1 MRETVD
7 ILNARIDNLT
17 TEELLEK
24 LESGLL
30 VTPNID
36 HLIKLQKDKAFYDC
50 YQQASYVVC
59 DSRIIYLLS
68 KLLFPKNSLRAQITG
83 SDFFPRF
90 CAYHSQKQGQQ
101 GIFLLGGTD
110 TSVQQ
115 AAENINH
122 KNQYPIV
129 VGAYS
134 PPFGFERSELETNQ
148 IIDRINHSEA
158 TVLAVG
164 VGAPKQELWICTHRH
179 RFTHV
184 KIFMAIG
191 ATIEFES
198 GNLTRAPKWMTKV
211 GLEWLYRLGQ
221 EPGRLAKRYLVEDM
235 PFLWLLIKQRLGLYR
250 NPWQEKATDLD
261 KPSNPET

>member
-1 MRETVD
+1 MHNTID
-7 ILNARIDNLT
+7 ILNVQIDNLT
-17 TEELLEK
+17 TEELLEQ
-24 LESGLL
+24 LDHGLL

-36 HLIKLQKDKAFYDC
+36 HLIKLQKDPAFYDC

-68 KLLFPKNSLRAQITG
+68 KLLFPKRSLRAQITG

-90 CAYHSQKQGQQ
+90 CAYHSEKRDGTRV
-101 GIFLLGGTD
+101 FLLGGTD
-110 TSVQQ
+110 ASVQQ
-115 AAENINH
+115 AAHNINTR
-122 KNQYPIV
+122 NQNSIV
-129 VGAYS
+129 VGSYS
-134 PPFGFERSELETNQ
+134 PPFGFEQSEEETSRIIERVNQ
-148 IIDRINHSEA
+148 SGAN
-158 TVLAVG
+158 VLAVG
-164 VGAPKQELWICTHRH
+164 VGAPKQEKWICTHRH

-198 GNLTRAPKWMTKV
+198 GNLKRAPQWMTRI

-235 PFLWLLIKQRLGLYR
+235 PFLWLLVKQRLGLYR
-250 NPWQEKATDLD
+250 NPWTINS
-261 KPSNPET
+261 PNTN

>member
-1 MRETVD
+1 MRATVD

-17 TEELLEK
+17 TEELLEQ

-36 HLIKLQKDKAFYDC
+36 HLIKLQKDPTFYDC

-68 KLLFPKNSLRAQITG
+68 KILFPKNSLRAQITG

-90 CAYHSQKQGQQ
+90 CAYHSQKQDGTR
-101 GIFLLGGTD
+101 IFLLGGTE

-115 AAENINH
+115 AAEKINE
-122 KNQYPIV
+122 KNQQAIV

-134 PPFGFERSELETNQ
+134 PPFGFEQSEQETNN
-148 IIDRINHSEA
+148 IIDRINHSGA

-164 VGAPKQELWICTHRH
+164 VGAPKQERWICTHRH

-211 GLEWLYRLGQ
+211 GLEWLYRMGQ

-250 NPWQEKATDLD
+250 NPWQEKELGTPPKSD
-261 KPSNPET
+261 P